1 MGADVWV
8 QETLRGRLLLAPS
21 LCGAWC
27 VALCDVLGWPGGWL
41 VDLGTCSRVQ
51 MGMGSGAQ
59 LPCLLARPGLTE
71 PVPQTMDPIAKNA
84 SAYEEAF
91 NRHQELGTSLFAS

>member
-1 MGADVWV
+1 M
-8 QETLRGRLLLAPS
+8 QETLRGRILLAVPR
-21 LCGAWC
+21 C
-27 VALCDVLGWPGGWL
+27 VEHGVWPCVLGWSGGWL
-41 VDLGTCSRVQ
+41 LKLGTCSQVQ

-71 PVPQTMDPIAKNA
+71 PVPQTMDPVAKNA